1 MTAAAKQLLA
11 LLSLVA
17 WAVPVQAD
25 HYSVPK
31 NALFEEECAS
41 CHLAFPPQMLDVNS
55 WRAMMNDL
63 TKHFGTDASLDEKR
77 RLAIADFLSSNA
89 GGRKTGVTIDAAG
102 KPLLRITQT
111 ERFIRKH
118 REVSPAVYQRAS
130 IKTPANCTA
139 CHVNAAAGDY
149 EERGVRIPR

>member
-1 MTAAAKQLLA
+1 MTSTTKHLLV
-11 LLSLVA
+11 LLSVVA
-17 WAVPVQAD
+17 WSLPAQAD
-25 HYSVPK
+25 RYPVPK
-31 NALFEEECAS
+31 NPVFDEECAS
-41 CHLAFPPQMLDVNS
+41 CHLAFPPQMLDANS

-77 RLAIADFLSSNA
+77 RVAIADFLNANA
-89 GGRKTGVTIDAAG
+89 GGRKTGVTIDATG

-130 IKTPANCTA
+130 IKSPANCTA
-139 CHVNAAAGDY
+139 CHANAAAGDY
-149 EERGVRIPR
+149 EERGIRIPK

>member
-1 MTAAAKQLLA
+1 
-11 LLSLVA
+11 
-17 WAVPVQAD
+17 
-25 HYSVPK
+25 
-31 NALFEEECAS
+31 
-41 CHLAFPPQMLDVNS
+41 
-55 WRAMMNDL
+55 MMNDL

-130 IKTPANCTA
+130 IKSPANCTA
-139 CHVNAAAGDY
+139 CHANAAAGDY
-149 EERGVRIPR
+149 EERGIRIPK